1 MDMSCACMYICVL
14 DVDVDVDGCVCVCFY
29 EHVYMYMY
37 LRMYVYIYI
46 YMPRISVHRHVGCM
60 MCIAKHSM
68 KCNCSSPCSCVLHSI
83 DSIGGKSHRSDS
95 VCVCEG

>member
-14 DVDVDVDGCVCVCFY
+14 DVDVDVDGCVCFY

-37 LRMYVYIYI
+37 LRMYVYI

-95 VCVCEG
+95 VCV